1 MALAARE
8 HRAAVVEVEMS
19 GLQKLDAEQPDIA
32 LPADDLISRK
42 SRMFAHPEEVVDDLE
57 LTLADKR
64 SLLASWASDAL
75 GVEDSPSLR
84 QLPSGA
90 VVRVDDIMAALKS
103 LDLHEPCHEASL
115 TFSQSF
121 ARRHSKPAAR
131 RRNVRPE
138 DDDDPPPSAASARRP
153 SGWKILTGVRR
164 DSTNRY
170 LDITNGPP
178 ASTTA
183 HSREISV
190 GGRSAA

>member
-19 GLQKLDAEQPDIA
+19 GPQKLDADQPDIA
-32 LPADDLISRK
+32 LADGLLSNK
-42 SRMFAHPEEVVDDLE
+42 TPVFVHPEEVLGDHT

-103 LDLHEPCHEASL
+103 LDLHETRHEASP

-121 ARRHSKPAAR
+121 ARRRSKPAVR
-131 RRNVRPE
+131 RRNVGPQ
-138 DDDDPPPSAASARRP
+138 DDDDPPPSAVNAGLP
-153 SGWKILTGVRR
+153 SGWKILIGARR
-164 DSTNRY
+164 HSTNRY
-170 LDITNGPP
+170 LDITNEPP